1 MDNGGTDLT
10 LQKLEQGVAA
20 TEGGVAVG
28 LARGQTEVQAG
39 VVMAKNFPR
48 DENLSWVKLEAS
60 GRRPS
65 FAEGA
70 LYSFPRGGGTVQGP
84 SVKLAREFARC
95 WGNLWYGIDV
105 VSMTEEYVHINGW
118 AWDLESNSRVAS
130 EAKFKPLVQRRNRQK
145 GGITEWVKPDERDLR
160 EMVNRHGAIAV
171 RNSVLQLLPPHLV
184 DELTDICK
192 KTMRNAATQDVEH
205 DRDRTLRNLASAY
218 SHLGVSIAMLEEK
231 LGHGLSEISPEELTE
246 LRQVYTSIR
255 DGVTER
261 QTHFVFQTA
270 KTTGNSVA
278 AEGLAEKLAERKAAR
293 DTENTVAEE
302 TVAEETEKTAPE
314 ETVDSVDTDMPPPE
328 VMSTLLRD
336 QKWEGDLPPIK
347 WLAAVLSMLAS
358 DQVIELE
365 NSDTR
370 VSAKP
375 HYQRRIAELAAAE
388 GG

>member
-28 LARGQTEVQAG
+28 SARGQTEVQAG

-48 DENLSWVKLEAS
+48 DENLSWIKLEAS

-171 RNSVLQLLPPHLV
+171 RNAVLQLLPPHLV

-192 KTMRNAATQDVEH
+192 MTMRNAATEDVEH

-270 KTTGNSVA
+270 KTTNSKA
-278 AEGLAEKLAERKAAR
+278 ADGLAEKLAERKAAR
-293 DTENTVAEE
+293 DTEKTAPEE
-302 TVAEETEKTAPE
+302 TTPSETEKTAPE
-314 ETVDSVDTDMPPPE
+314 EIETSADNGMPPPE
-328 VMSTLLRD
+328 IMSTLLREGT
-336 QKWEGDLPPIK
+336 WEGDPPPIK
-347 WLAAVLSMLAS
+347 WLSEVISML
-358 DQVIELE
+358 DMTQVVDLE
-365 NSDTR
+365 NRDTR

-375 HYQRRIAELAAAE
+375 HYQRRIAELTAAE